1 MSRRLARLLS
11 PLALAAT
18 VTVAGSGAAF
28 AEGPPGFAIND
39 PTRCFDLYCD
49 RPCPPGRNCGDVR
62 PPQHPGYPVRPGHP
76 VHPWW
81 PGFRPPVGHPP
92 AAYADPLP
100 AHCAMTY
107 RQGDGRRDGYW
118 AACLSDAG
126 FRNLPGRCRYTTTAG
141 DALYNAQCLRT
152 AGYRY

>member
-1 MSRRLARLLS
+1 MSRTLPL
-11 PLALAAT
+11 LALAAA
-18 VTVAGSGAAF
+18 VTMTSPGTAF
-28 AEGPPGFAIND
+28 ANGPGFAIND
-39 PTRCFDLYCD
+39 PTRCFDLYCG
-49 RPCPPGRNCGDVR
+49 RPCPAGRNCGDIR
-62 PPQHPGYPVRPGHP
+62 PPRHPVRP

-92 AAYADPLP
+92 AEYADPLP

-107 RQGDGRRDGYW
+107 RQGDGHRDGYW
-118 AACLSDAG
+118 ADCLRDAG